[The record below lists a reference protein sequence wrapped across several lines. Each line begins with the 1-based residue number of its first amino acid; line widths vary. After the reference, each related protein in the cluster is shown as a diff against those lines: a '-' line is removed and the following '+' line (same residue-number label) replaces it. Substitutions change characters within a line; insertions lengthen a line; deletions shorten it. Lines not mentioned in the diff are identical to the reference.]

1 MRECRCH
8 TNIGDKELDNPSSG
22 VERKALLIQK
32 VLVNDEVR
40 VENAKLVVNSAVLV
54 EKFL

>member
-8 TNIGDKELDNPSSG
+8 TKIGDKELDHPSSG